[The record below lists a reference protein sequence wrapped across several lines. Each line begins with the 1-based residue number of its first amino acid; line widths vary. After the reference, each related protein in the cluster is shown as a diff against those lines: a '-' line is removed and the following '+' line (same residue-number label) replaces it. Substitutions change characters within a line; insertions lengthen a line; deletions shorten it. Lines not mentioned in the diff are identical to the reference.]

1 MRLMEDWKDE
11 EYRWEEERKRREEED
26 GNDWRERKRI
36 EERRKRRGLGGLGGE
51 DCKGRGKRG
60 GWEGLLKEE
69 KGIGIEEYSIRYNIC
84 IMYNSICIIIYNI

>member
-1 MRLMEDWKDE
+1 MNEGERLGRRKSRKGREEEKERRKDG
-11 EYRWEEERKRREEED
+11 RGIGEEERIVKEEE
-26 GNDWRERKRI
+26 
-36 EERRKRRGLGGLGGE
+36 RG
-51 DCKGRGKRG
+51 GKRG